1 MVKKVWSRIT
11 NNFGLKLLAF
21 VFACALWLVVVNVD
35 DPVTTRSF
43 TTTVSIENEN
53 YLKEIGKYYGVENN
67 TSTVSFK
74 VSGKR
79 SFLERMSGSDFKAVA
94 DLETIEDF
102 KRVPIEITPQR
113 YANSVSIV
121 NKTYYLEVEVEELK
135 SQSFVINVETKGEL
149 SSMYALGK
157 MSTSPNIL
165 RVSGPE
171 SVVNTI
177 ASVVAVVDVEGMTD
191 DIIDSVIPEMR
202 TEQGTVVDPSEL
214 TFNMQSITVSVQIW
228 DQKEVSM
235 NFQTKGV
242 LPEGYSFGGIHYTPK
257 TVKIKGESSILNTI
271 NSITIPPAV
280 IDLTGAKEDVEKV
293 VDIAAYLPEGV
304 YLADDCDGKIHV
316 GISIDKHET
325 RKYHILTKN
334 ITTSN
339 LTEGYKVV
347 FASDKVEVEISGNSS
362 DLDELKAEEL
372 TGNIDASG
380 MEPGDH
386 SLNLELNLD
395 DKYESEKIVSV
406 NVDIVEQSE

>member
-135 SQSFVINVETKGEL
+135 SQSAADLKMQLVDAKKEL
-149 SSMYALGK
+149 FNLRFQNATNQLDN
-157 MSTSPNIL
+157 TSRI
-165 RVSGPE
+165 
-171 SVVNTI
+171 
-177 ASVVAVVDVEGMTD
+177 
-191 DIIDSVIPEMR
+191 
-202 TEQGTVVDPSEL
+202 
-214 TFNMQSITVSVQIW
+214 
-228 DQKEVSM
+228 KEV
-235 NFQTKGV
+235 
-242 LPEGYSFGGIHYTPK
+242 
-257 TVKIKGESSILNTI
+257 
-271 NSITIPPAV
+271 
-280 IDLTGAKEDVEKV
+280 
-293 VDIAAYLPEGV
+293 
-304 YLADDCDGKIHV
+304 
-316 GISIDKHET
+316 
-325 RKYHILTKN
+325 RKN
-334 ITTSN
+334 IARIQTII
-339 LTEGYKVV
+339 TE
-347 FASDKVEVEISGNSS
+347 
-362 DLDELKAEEL
+362 KANAAE
-372 TGNIDASG
+372 
-380 MEPGDH
+380 
-386 SLNLELNLD
+386 
-395 DKYESEKIVSV
+395 
-406 NVDIVEQSE
+406 